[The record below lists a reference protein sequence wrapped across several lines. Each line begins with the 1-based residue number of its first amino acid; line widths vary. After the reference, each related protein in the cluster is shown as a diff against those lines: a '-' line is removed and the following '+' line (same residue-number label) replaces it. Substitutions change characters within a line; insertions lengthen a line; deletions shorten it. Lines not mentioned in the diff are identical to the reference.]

1 MDSAE
6 YERKI
11 ASRFATFDQDGSGF
25 IDREDFSVA
34 ARAVLAEFGVRAR
47 SDKGQA
53 VFAGAEAFW
62 QGMAGIADVDGDQ
75 RVSREEFVT
84 GAVKRLRDNP
94 ERFAEIAR
102 PFLRAVI
109 AVASEDGADPGA
121 TPAAA
126 ARVLRVLGTPP
137 EPAVPDRHGPR
148 RGRRRPHLGG
158 RDPHGLRRLLRRRRP
173 GCLTPDGASFHE
185 EHQPRPRSP
194 ERGRGDDRAGAV
206 LRSRGPGGS
215 APV

>member
-11 ASRFATFDQDGSGF
+11 AARFATFDQDGSGY
-25 IDREDFSVA
+25 IDREDFSTA
-34 ARAVLAEFGVRAR
+34 AKAVLAEFAVAAR

-84 GAVKRLRDNP
+84 GAAKRLRDNP
-94 ERFAEIAR
+94 HRFAEIAR

-109 AVASEDGADPGA
+109 AAADADGLGATPGA
-121 TPAAA
+121 T
-126 ARVLRVLGTPP
+126 ARVLRVLGTPEELAGP
-137 EPAVPDRHGPR
+137 VATALDADGDGRITEDEILAAFAGYCGVAAPD
-148 RGRRRPHLGG
+148 
-158 RDPHGLRRLLRRRRP
+158 
-173 GCLTPDGASFHE
+173 A
-185 EHQPRPRSP
+185 
-194 ERGRGDDRAGAV
+194 
-206 LRSRGPGGS
+206 
-215 APV
+215 